1 MIHSCLVCVCVC
13 VYMCKHVSLRVSV
26 FESLSA
32 YLYVCIFHIFNNLL
46 YSIPCLS
53 LATKTL
59 TSSHFLILTSTHNE
73 HIHMISSNILMNIFM
88 QVFGVCKSYNYIT
101 HLSTYTPTRSR
112 ANHRLV
118 FWANF
123 ETKTTGFDGLRRAS
137 TGFDASGE
145 VAAVGIHRSAIC
157 RDGSD
162 LDPKT
167 RQGRCCPLAPWD
179 WGHMGLGPQ
188 DPTRG
193 YLGPSGL
200 TWAQIWYDMVR
211 PPLFRQ
217 VDDQLPE
224 MAWGFDCDFHNDL
237 WSCALPPEAESL
249 LDRSFSL
256 QDMIRASAKKNTCA
270 YMHLETY
277 HCCWVIFSGVTSWFF
292 IGIPV
297 CLVFLS
303 HFG

>member
-137 TGFDASGE
+137 TRQVKWPQLASIDRPFAAMAQILTRRHGKD
-145 VAAVGIHRSAIC
+145 VAAPWRHGIGAIW
-157 RDGSD
+157 G
-162 LDPKT
+162 
-167 RQGRCCPLAPWD
+167 
-179 WGHMGLGPQ
+179 WGHRIQPGA
-188 DPTRG
+188 
-193 YLGPSGL
+193 
-200 TWAQIWYDMVR
+200 TWAQV
-211 PPLFRQ
+211 
-217 VDDQLPE
+217 
-224 MAWGFDCDFHNDL
+224 A
-237 WSCALPPEAESL
+237 
-249 LDRSFSL
+249 
-256 QDMIRASAKKNTCA
+256 
-270 YMHLETY
+270 
-277 HCCWVIFSGVTSWFF
+277 
-292 IGIPV
+292 
-297 CLVFLS
+297 
-303 HFG
+303 

>member
-1 MIHSCLVCVCVC
+1 MFYTVIVYCDLTYIYNLHRILIRFLSNLHVTGFSSCRITIMIHSCLVCVCVC

-123 ETKTTGFDGLRRAS
+123 ETKTTGFDGLRR
-137 TGFDASGE
+137 
-145 VAAVGIHRSAIC
+145 
-157 RDGSD
+157 
-162 LDPKT
+162 
-167 RQGRCCPLAPWD
+167 
-179 WGHMGLGPQ
+179 
-188 DPTRG
+188 
-193 YLGPSGL
+193 
-200 TWAQIWYDMVR
+200 VR
-211 PPLFRQ
+211 
-217 VDDQLPE
+217 
-224 MAWGFDCDFHNDL
+224 
-237 WSCALPPEAESL
+237 
-249 LDRSFSL
+249 
-256 QDMIRASAKKNTCA
+256 
-270 YMHLETY
+270 
-277 HCCWVIFSGVTSWFF
+277 
-292 IGIPV
+292 
-297 CLVFLS
+297 
-303 HFG
+303 